1 MAAEVV
7 VYADAVVRSL
17 VESQLKRTEERGGS
31 RDGGGDEAKF
41 SQDALPGLAG
51 DSLGVAKVGEDCGE
65 RLLAVWR

>member
-7 VYADAVVRSL
+7 VYADVVVRGF

-41 SQDALPGLAG
+41 FQNALPSLA
-51 DSLGVAKVGEDCGE
+51 
-65 RLLAVWR
+65 